1 MITMKTEVNVKGISG
16 KEISDFMLNCTDQ
29 DYQKWWHGTHL
40 AFHTIKRCPNDVGN
54 LVYFDEYVGGY
65 RLRFKAVVTE
75 IISGKKL
82 VWQMKKIVK
91 LPAWLALDFVD
102 NKDSVNIVHTLSI
115 GFGWAGRFLD
125 PILRV
130 YFSAKFQ
137 RELESH
143 AQVEFHK
150 LAGMLSQRRQC
161 KTPT

>member
-1 MITMKTEVNVKGISG
+1 
-16 KEISDFMLNCTDQ
+16 
-29 DYQKWWHGTHL
+29 
-40 AFHTIKRCPNDVGN
+40 VGN

-91 LPAWLALDFVD
+91 LPAWLALDFED

-115 GFGWAGRFLD
+115 GFGGVGRFLD

-150 LAGMLSQRRQC
+150 LADMLS
-161 KTPT
+161 